1 MKYISAFF
9 FGLVLSFS
17 SKIIDFAAPTPYFQE
32 APHEKPKKEVR
43 ITMNSNNYKD
53 SKLPNAT
60 TVIEG
65 FFLQA
70 NIRDKYIDSTV
81 EKIPIKNFSFSNKTL
96 DEAIQILSLV
106 FNVQFTVKT
115 IGKEKFYLVE
125 PVKK

>member
-9 FGLVLSFS
+9 IGLVLSFS
-17 SKIIDFAAPTPYFQE
+17 SKIIDFAAPIPYFQE
-32 APHEKPKKEVR
+32 APQEKPKKEVR

-81 EKIPIKNFSFSNKTL
+81 EKIPIKNFSFTNKTL